1 MEHVF
6 TCTVCPFGCELHVT
20 ENADGTLS
28 VTGNTCPRGEKYGIA
43 EVKNPVR
50 TLTSTVRID
59 GVSALHPSLALLP
72 VKTDKPIPKAKLMD
86 GMRIIKTLAVKPPME
101 SGSVV
106 MRDFVEE
113 GVNLIS
119 GRDI

>member
-6 TCTVCPFGCELHVT
+6 TCTVCPFGCELRVAEDDNGSLT
-20 ENADGTLS
+20 

-59 GVSALHPSLALLP
+59 GVSAIHPALALLP
-72 VKTDKPIPKAKLMD
+72 VKTDKPIPKAKLFE
-86 GMRIIKTLAVKPPME
+86 GMKVIKTLSVKPPLR

-106 MRDFVEE
+106 YEDFIEK